1 MFTPKEGAGVAKN
14 SRRNMGKAF
23 PIVGIGASAGGLE
36 AFRQMLEKL
45 PVDTGMGFVLVQHL
59 DPTHQSQLTE
69 LLSRATRLPVIE
81 ARNHM
86 VVKPNHIYVIP
97 PNTSMGIIGHTLKV
111 TPRAPGRSHNLPI
124 DAFLESLAK
133 QCGRRAIGVI
143 LSGTA
148 TDGAEGM
155 KAIRA
160 EGGITFAQDEKSA
173 KYDGMPRAAAATGC
187 VDFVA
192 SPGAIAK
199 ELAQISRH
207 PYVNHARPEKTVEA
221 PQEPGE
227 DLEQIFRLLRSATG
241 VDFTHYKPNTIRR
254 RIQRRMAV
262 RRLHD
267 LKQYTR
273 YLKDHPDEAEV
284 LYEDLLISVTSFFR
298 DAGSFGAL
306 KKKVFPRI
314 VNGLRSDS
322 AIRVWVPGCAT
333 GEEVY
338 SLAILLLEYLGE
350 RAGHVPIQFFAT
362 DISERA
368 LAKARLGL
376 FQGNIAAD
384 VSPARLRRFFTK
396 VTGGYQVNKAV
407 RELCIF
413 AKQNV
418 AKDPPFSSLDL
429 ISCRNVLIYLNP
441 VLQKRVMPI
450 FHYALKPNGFLL
462 LGGSETTSGFENLF
476 GPFDRKHR
484 IYAKQAAAAR
494 PVVDFSVSD
503 YPAGEPEAPRQSV
516 VPERPAFDIQR
527 EADRMLLGR
536 FAPASVLINEH
547 MEILQF
553 RGHTGPYL
561 EAASGSASLNLL
573 KMAREGLLMEL
584 RSAIHKARKKGVPIR
599 HEGLRI
605 KSNGETRSVNLEV
618 VPIKSGMRERHFLV
632 LFQETDQP
640 APSEAVVTKVRPIK
654 TRNLEKTTAR
664 LEQELTATK
673 DYMQSVVEDLEDA
686 NEELKAANEEIQS
699 SNEELQSTNE
709 ELETAKE
716 ELQST
721 NEELTTVNEE
731 LQNRN
736 VELGQ
741 LNNDLVNVLVSVN
754 LPILIL
760 GPDLRVRRMTPAA
773 EKVLHLQPGDI
784 GRLVTDLRLPM
795 DVPDLEEMIADSM
808 DSLSVK
814 AREVRTRDGHWYLL
828 RIRPYRTTDNKID
841 GAVIKLLDIDE
852 LKRTLQETENA
863 RDFAQAIV
871 ETVREPLLVLNRQL
885 RVQTANRTFQR
896 VFHVTKEETEGKFIY
911 HLGDKQWNIPALREL
926 LENILPRNSQFTDFE
941 VDHVFPKIGR
951 RIMVL
956 NARRLQRDGSDAHM
970 ILLAIEDV
978 TERKKLE
985 KAVLDISE
993 AEQQRIGRDL
1003 HDGLGQHLTGIGF
1016 MSESLEDRL
1025 AAKALPEATALAA
1038 KVTKRIKEAVTQT
1051 RDLAKGLFP
1060 VELKTHGIAPA
1071 LQKLAINTEK
1081 LFRITCSFKGEA
1093 SLRIRN
1099 ESVSRHL
1106 YRIAQEAVFNAV
1118 KHSHGKH
1125 IRIHLDEERGAIR
1138 LTIEDDGVGID
1149 TRKVGESDMGLD
1161 IMRYRAGVIDAK
1173 LDIRR
1178 GPQGGTTVTC
1188 IVENANGKKG
1198 THEKFNQAN
1207 KGQRKT
1213 TRPHRR

>member
-1 MFTPKEGAGVAKN
+1 MARKL
-14 SRRNMGKAF
+14 RRTRTKAF

-36 AFRQMLEKL
+36 AIRQMLDKL
-45 PVDTGMGFVLVQHL
+45 PLDTGMGLVLVQHL

-81 ARNHM
+81 ARNRM
-86 VVKPNHIYVIP
+86 AVKPNHIYVIP
-97 PNTSMGIIGHTLKV
+97 PNTSMAIVGRTLKV
-111 TPRAPGRSHNLPI
+111 TPRAAGRGHNLPI
-124 DAFLESLAK
+124 DAFLKSLAK
-133 QCGRRAIGVI
+133 ECGRSAIGVI

-148 TDGAEGM
+148 TDGAEGIR
-155 KAIRA
+155 AIRG

-173 KYDGMPRAAAATGC
+173 KYDGMPRAAVATGC
-187 VDFVA
+187 VDLVA

-207 PYVNHARPEKTVEA
+207 PYVNHVRPEKAIEA
-221 PQEPGE
+221 TEEPSDE
-227 DLEQIFRLLRSATG
+227 LDHIFRLLRSATG
-241 VDFTHYKPNTIRR
+241 GYFTHYKPNTIRR

-262 RRLHD
+262 RRMHE
-267 LKQYTR
+267 LKKYTQYLR
-273 YLKDHPDEAEV
+273 DHPEEVEV
-284 LYEDLLISVTSFFR
+284 LYEDLLISVTGFFR
-298 DAGSFGAL
+298 DPAVFGAL

-314 VNGLRSDS
+314 VNALRSDG

-350 RAGHVPIQFFAT
+350 RAGNVPIQFFAT
-362 DISERA
+362 DVSERA
-368 LAKARLGL
+368 LARARLGI
-376 FQGNIAAD
+376 FHENIVAD
-384 VSPARLRRFFTK
+384 VSAPRLRRFFAK
-396 VTGGYQVNKAV
+396 VTGGYQISKTV

-418 AKDPPFSSLDL
+418 AKDPPFSGLDL

-450 FHYALKPNGFLL
+450 FHYALKPSGFLL

-484 IYAKQAAAAR
+484 IYTKHAAAAR
-494 PVVDFSVSD
+494 PAVDFSVTD
-503 YPAGEPEAPRQSV
+503 YPASETEVTR
-516 VPERPAFDIQR
+516 RPAVREPPSFDIQR

-536 FAPASVLINEH
+536 FAPASVLVNEH

-553 RGHTGPYL
+553 RGHTGAYL
-561 EAASGSASLNLL
+561 EPAPGSASLHLL
-573 KMAREGLLMEL
+573 KMVREGLLMEL
-584 RSAIHKARKKGVPIR
+584 RAAMHKARKQGVSIR
-599 HEGLRI
+599 HEGLRV
-605 KSNGETRSVNLEV
+605 KSNGDTHSVSIEV

-632 LFQETDQP
+632 LFQDMDQRP
-640 APSEAVVTKVRPIK
+640 PSEAVVTKVRPTK
-654 TRNLEKTTAR
+654 GRNLEKTTAR

-716 ELQST
+716 ELQSS

-736 VELGQ
+736 TELGH

-760 GPDLRVRRMTPAA
+760 GADLRLRRMTPSA
-773 EKVLHLQPGDI
+773 EKVLRLAHSDI

-795 DVPDLEEMIADSM
+795 DVPNLEQMITESIDT
-808 DSLSVK
+808 LTVK
-814 AREVRTRDGHWYLL
+814 GREVQTRDGHWYLL
-828 RIRPYRTTDNKID
+828 RVRPYRTTENKID

-852 LKRTLQETENA
+852 LKHTLEKAEEA

-871 ETVREPLLVLNRQL
+871 ETVHEPLLVLNRQL
-885 RVQTANRTFQR
+885 RVLASNRAFQR
-896 VFHVTKEETEGKFIY
+896 VFHVPKEETEGKFIFD
-911 HLGDKQWNIPALREL
+911 LGDKQWNIAALREL
-926 LENILPRNSQFTDFE
+926 LEDILPRNSHFMDFE

-951 RIMVL
+951 RIMIL
-956 NARRLQRDGSDAHM
+956 NARRLQRNGDDPHM
-970 ILLAIEDV
+970 ILLAMEDV

-993 AEQQRIGRDL
+993 TEQQRIGRDL

-1016 MSESLEDRL
+1016 MSESLQDHL
-1025 AAKALPEATALAA
+1025 ASNAFPEAKALAA

-1060 VELKTHGIAPA
+1060 VELKTHGIIPA
-1071 LQKLAINTEK
+1071 LQKLALNTEK
-1081 LFRITCSFKGEA
+1081 LFQIGCRFKGDT
-1093 SLRIRN
+1093 SLRVRN

-1125 IRIHLDEERGAIR
+1125 IQIGLAAEDGRIT
-1138 LTIEDDGVGID
+1138 LTIKDDGVGINA
-1149 TRKVGESDMGLD
+1149 RKVDDNDMGLH
-1161 IMRYRAGVIDAK
+1161 IMRYRASVIDGK
-1173 LDIRR
+1173 LEIRR
-1178 GPQGGTTVTC
+1178 GPRGGTIVTC
-1188 IVENANGKKG
+1188 VVEHANGKRG
-1198 THEKFNQAN
+1198 THEKSKQ
-1207 KGQRKT
+1207 T
-1213 TRPHRR
+1213 